1 MHRRDSPLRAAGWW
15 GGVVALGLGLLLV
28 FVAIRPDGSV
38 LAGHGNGTPEVAPTV
53 VPNNPSCPPG
63 TTEVKFEEN
72 EVKAGASTSKNG
84 ITITVSND
92 KTTFTFDTTTSGLVA
107 RQVIVKGGP
116 DANVYDYSGL
126 PGGGI
131 AHDDGLTPPINPNN
145 NKPYG
150 ISHISFCLTQAIPT
164 PTPTVTNT
172 PAPTRTPT
180 PTATSTPTPTATAT
194 ATPTVTA
201 TPTATPTGTPPA
213 TATPTLTPGP
223 GTPTVTPTATPT
235 VTPVPPTLTPTPTA
249 TAVPPTPTPT
259 ATTAPGPAAPTA
271 TPTPTPVPPAPP
283 PPPPPPPPAVAPAV
297 ATPTPIVAAA
307 VATPTPTPRPAPPR
321 TPTAVAPAVA
331 LPRAGG
337 APLEALGLLGL
348 ALLGLGTLARTL
360 GSARRDPRPPGDE

>member
-38 LAGHGNGTPEVAPTV
+38 LAGHGNGTPEVTPTV
-53 VPNNPSCPPG
+53 VPGNPECPSG
-63 TTEVKFEEN
+63 TTEVKFEN
-72 EVKAGASTSKNG
+72 ELQAGSTVSKNG
-84 ITITVSND
+84 VTVTVSAD
-92 KTTFTFDTTTSGLVA
+92 KTTFTFNITASGLVA

-116 DANVYDYSGL
+116 QANVYDYSGL

-131 AHDDGLTPPINPNN
+131 THDDGLTPPINPSN
-145 NKPYG
+145 NKPYE
-150 ISHISFCLTQAIPT
+150 ISHISFCLTQATPT

-172 PAPTRTPT
+172 PTPTRTPT
-180 PTATSTPTPTATAT
+180 PTATVTVTPTGTATATPTATPTGTVSPT

-201 TPTATPTGTPPA
+201 TPTTTPTGTPPA

-223 GTPTVTPTATPT
+223 GTPTAI
-235 VTPVPPTLTPTPTA
+235 
-249 TAVPPTPTPT
+249 
-259 ATTAPGPAAPTA
+259 PTA
-271 TPTPTPVPPAPP
+271 TPTPTPVPPTPPP

-297 ATPTPIVAAA
+297 ATPTPVVAVA

-337 APLEALGLLGL
+337 APVEALGLLGL

>member
-38 LAGHGNGTPEVAPTV
+38 LAGHGNGTPEVTPTV
-53 VPNNPSCPPG
+53 VPGNPECPSG
-63 TTEVKFEEN
+63 TTEVKFED
-72 EVKAGASTSKNG
+72 VRQGATLG
-84 ITITVSND
+84 GVTLLTVSGD
-92 KTTFTFDTTTSGLVA
+92 KTTFSFEITTPGVVA
-107 RQVIVKGGP
+107 RLVIVKGGP
-116 DANVYDYSGL
+116 QANVYDYSGL

-131 AHDDGLTPPINPNN
+131 AHDDGLMTALKDSNRPE
-145 NKPYG
+145 
-150 ISHISFCLTQAIPT
+150 ISHISFCLTR
-164 PTPTVTNT
+164 V
-172 PAPTRTPT
+172 T
-180 PTATSTPTPTATAT
+180 PTATPTATHTATVTRTPTPTATAT
-194 ATPTVTA
+194 ATPTVTPTA
-201 TPTATPTGTPPA
+201 APTGTATATP
-213 TATPTLTPGP
+213 TPTLTPGP

-235 VTPVPPTLTPTPTA
+235 VPPTRTPTPTA

-283 PPPPPPPPAVAPAV
+283 PPPPPPPPPAVAPAV

-321 TPTAVAPAVA
+321 TPTAVAPAAA

-337 APLEALGLLGL
+337 APVEALGLLGL

-360 GSARRDPRPPGDE
+360 GSARRDPRLPGDE